1 MKLTMEK
8 TARYQIVVSSIVIP
22 SSMMLLAYEWVNI
35 LRLHILQYNHD
46 ALIAGRDQ
54 NHLRE
59 ECDERTI
66 T

>member
-8 TARYQIVVSSIVIP
+8 TARYQIVVWSIVNP
-22 SSMMLLAYEWVNI
+22 SSMLLLAYEWVNI
-35 LRLHILQYNHD
+35 LRTHILQYNHG
-46 ALIAGRDQ
+46 ALIAGRDL

-66 T
+66 A